1 MKIQI
6 IIGALTFFFV
16 TACNKEKIDPSNRW
30 TLPPN
35 MFFFQLIKPNN
46 ERLTLQEMDSLKLF
60 YINTDGERQYY
71 NPREGLDYPQHLFRP
86 SEDNYGDL
94 YLDNEGVLLGY
105 DVNLGGVN
113 INTWYFE
120 QMDGRID
127 TLYVES
133 KKISQ
138 KEGMQDPCYCT
149 NPFTVVRL
157 NGKDA
162 TIHPTLRSSAGKN
175 VYVLK
180 Q

>member
-35 MFFFQLIKPNN
+35 VFYYQLLKSTN
-46 ERLTLQEMDSLKLF
+46 EHLSSVEIDSLKLF
-60 YINTDGERQYY
+60 YINTDGERQYS
-71 NPREGLDYPQHLFRP
+71 NPTEGLDYPQFTFRP
-86 SEDNYGDL
+86 SFHGSSDNI
-94 YLDNEGVLLGY
+94 LDDAGILMLLDINGRG
-105 DVNLGGVN
+105 LT
-113 INTWYFE
+113 INTWYLE

-149 NPFTVVRL
+149 DPFTVVRL

-180 Q
+180 P